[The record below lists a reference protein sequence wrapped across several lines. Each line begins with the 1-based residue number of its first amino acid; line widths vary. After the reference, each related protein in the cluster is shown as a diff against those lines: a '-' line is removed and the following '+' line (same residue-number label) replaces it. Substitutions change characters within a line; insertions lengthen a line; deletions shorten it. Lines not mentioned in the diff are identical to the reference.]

1 MIKDLPNVK
10 KYSNS
15 LLLMILNIAVMVFTF
30 LSQTINVYRYTL
42 VGAIFEFLWLPWLVM
57 LFILPIL
64 SFIFWMREKYS
75 ISSLNLYSFFTGLIS
90 ILLLFFLK

>member
-15 LLLMILNIAVMVFTF
+15 LLLLILSITVMVFTF
-30 LSQTINVYRYTL
+30 LSQTINVYRYAL
-42 VGAIFEFLWLPWLVM
+42 VGAIFEFLWLPWLGM

-75 ISSLNLYSFFTGLIS
+75 IRSLHLYSFFTGLIS